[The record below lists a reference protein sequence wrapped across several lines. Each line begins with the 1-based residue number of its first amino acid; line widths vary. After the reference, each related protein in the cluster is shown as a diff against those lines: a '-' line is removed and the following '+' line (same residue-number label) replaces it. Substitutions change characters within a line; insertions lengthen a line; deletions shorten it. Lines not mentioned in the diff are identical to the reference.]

1 MADESVVFVPAP
13 APRLLPWHSNAAE
26 QLRQAWRSDRLP
38 HALLLQGAE
47 GLGKRAF
54 AAWLAAAVLCERSA
68 GAALNHC
75 GACVSC
81 TLIKAGTHP
90 DLLWVAPAED
100 KQQISIEQTRAT
112 VVNRLTLTS
121 YHQGYKVVV
130 IEPAHQMTTSAAN
143 SVLKTLEEPAQRTLL
158 ILLTSQPSLL
168 LATVRSRC
176 QKITIARPSPDAALA
191 WLSQETGST
200 VEPALLA
207 FAGGAPLR
215 ALEYAGG
222 KFADLNEHMQKSL
235 GSLMAGRA
243 DVTQVA
249 AEWVKVKDELADR
262 LVWLD
267 LWLQSIARGA
277 FAGNAD
283 LVTFPGGSAHL
294 PSPPRTLNIS
304 GVYSMVD
311 RLRAL
316 RAQLART
323 ALQRELAVESW
334 LIALLE
340 ILTPAAS
347 TRA

>member
-1 MADESVVFVPAP
+1 MSDESIVQIP
-13 APRLLPWHSNAAE
+13 APRLLPWHASAAA
-26 QLRQAWRSDRLP
+26 QLRQAWRSNRLP

-47 GLGKRAF
+47 GVGKGTLAS
-54 AAWLAAAVLCERSA
+54 WLAGAVLCKRSA
-68 GAALNHC
+68 AGAELEQC

-81 TLIKAGTHP
+81 TLIEAGTHP
-90 DLLWVAPAED
+90 DLLWVAPEED
-100 KQQISIEQTRAT
+100 KQQISIEQTREA
-112 VVNRLTLTS
+112 VNRFTHTS
-121 YHQGYKVVV
+121 HQKGYKVVA
-130 IEPAHQMTTSAAN
+130 IEPAHQMTTNAAN
-143 SVLKTLEEPAQRTLL
+143 SVLKTLEEPTPRSLL
-158 ILLTSQPSLL
+158 ILLTSQPSSLPP
-168 LATVRSRC
+168 TVRSRC
-176 QKITIARPSPDAALA
+176 QKVTIARPSPDAALA
-191 WLSQETGST
+191 WLKEETGGA
-200 VEPALLA
+200 VAPALLA

-222 KFADLNEHMQKSL
+222 RFDALNEHMQKSL
-235 GSLMAGRA
+235 GDLMSGRA

-249 AEWVKVKDELADR
+249 AEWQKGVLADR

-267 LWLQSIARGA
+267 LWLQSIARA
-277 FAGNAD
+277 ALAGNAD

-316 RAQLART
+316 RSQLART
-323 ALQRELAVESW
+323 KLQGELAVESC

-347 TRA
+347 TRG